1 MGVPSRQIGWSQ
13 ESNLL
18 WELSKQ
24 LEKLNCTVCNAG
36 IPGPEGPQGPPGPS
50 TGLFAQTGASADVTG
65 TTVETTL
72 IDSGVGSLTVPANTF
87 AVGDSFRAVM
97 SGQMNVANNQTIRIR
112 VKSGSV
118 ILSDSGVQS
127 ITNITGD
134 TWTLNI
140 DFTIRQIGAAG
151 VASLASVGGFH
162 YTKTVNGTV
171 QGFAFN
177 TTNSTTFDTT
187 VSNTLNITVQWGSTN
202 AGNTIHSDVFVLNRT
217 Y

>member
-1 MGVPSRQIGWSQ
+1 MALGLY
-13 ESNLL
+13 ESIDWLTAKY
-18 WELSKQ
+18 KQ
-24 LEKLNCTVCNAG
+24 LCCMIENIPAG
-36 IPGPEGPQGPPGPS
+36 PPGPEGPQGPPGPS

-72 IDSGVGSLTVPANTF
+72 IDSGVGSLSVPANGF
-87 AVGDSFRAVM
+87 VVGDSFRAVM

>member
-1 MGVPSRQIGWSQ
+1 MN
-13 ESNLL
+13 NLGL
-18 WELSKQ
+18 YGTIDWLVKKYKQ
-24 LEKLNCTVCNAG
+24 LCCQLEYLIDNPT
-36 IPGPEGPQGPPGPS
+36 PGPPGPQGPPGPS
-50 TGLFAQTGASADVTG
+50 TGLFAQTSASPFITG
-65 TTVETTL
+65 TNVETTL
-72 IDSGVGSLTVPANTF
+72 VSSGVGSLTVPANAF
-87 AVGDSFRAVM
+87 VVGDSFRAVM

-112 VKSGSV
+112 VKAGSV
-118 ILSDSGVQS
+118 ILADSGAQT

-151 VASLASVGGFH
+151 VASVTSVGGFH

-171 QGFAFN
+171 EGFPFN

-187 VSNTLNITVQWGSTN
+187 ISNTLNITVQWGSNN
-202 AGNTIHSDVFVLNRT
+202 AGNTIHSDIFVLNRT